1 MKILYFFSLLFI
13 FNLSLPLQAQLDHVT
28 WTRWN
33 DPPIFVQDPPF
44 KGFGMLDKMEEEMK
58 KQLPQYKHE
67 VEWVNVL
74 RVLQLAKELQE
85 TCNAGWLDTPE
96 WREVFYLSKPSFLI
110 PANGILIKEQLLP
123 KAEKL
128 QPYSLKTF
136 LEIKDWRMAVGRLYG
151 EGIDPYLQKINYQ
164 KHPQIDVVQ
173 NSAVAH
179 RMLQLGRVDY
189 TLGYPFEAFYYQQL
203 MKQDKELSGKIQEK
217 IIHLPVTENAN
228 YVEVVF
234 ACAKTAQGKR
244 LIEQINKLLA
254 NKKRLKLFES
264 YLDRWLSADEIKKLE
279 KPRLE
284 FYRKHY
290 PKLK

>member
-1 MKILYFFSLLFI
+1 MNVLPIFSILTALSLGLSLSF
-13 FNLSLPLQAQLDHVT
+13 SLPLHAQLDHVT

-44 KGFGMLDKMEEEMK
+44 KGSGMLDKMEEEMK

-74 RVLQLAKELQE
+74 RVLQLTKELQE

-96 WREVFYLSKPSFLI
+96 WREIFYLSKPSFLI
-110 PANGILIKEQLLP
+110 PANGILIKEQLFP

-136 LEIKDWRMAVGRLYG
+136 LEIKDWRMAVSRLYG

-179 RMLQLGRVDY
+179 RMLQLGRIDY

-203 MKQDKELSGKIQEK
+203 MKQDKEFAGQIQEK
-217 IIHLPVTENAN
+217 I
-228 YVEVVF
+228 
-234 ACAKTAQGKR
+234 KT
-244 LIEQINKLLA
+244 L
-254 NKKRLKLFES
+254 
-264 YLDRWLSADEIKKLE
+264 
-279 KPRLE
+279 
-284 FYRKHY
+284 
-290 PKLK
+290 